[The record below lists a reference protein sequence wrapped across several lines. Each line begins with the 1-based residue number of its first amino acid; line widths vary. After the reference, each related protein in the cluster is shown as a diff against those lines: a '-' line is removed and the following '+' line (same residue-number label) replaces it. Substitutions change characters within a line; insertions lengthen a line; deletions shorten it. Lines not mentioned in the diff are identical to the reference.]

1 MQINHIHVENYKTYL
16 TLDLDV
22 SVRDE
27 ERPIILIGGM
37 NGSGKTTLFDAIY
50 GALYGLEIRDERHFR
65 ELFNSGVADITG
77 KRIVLE
83 IDFEGMIGSKTAQ
96 YKQTRTYQVVNAKA
110 VENVTLHIG
119 GNTYSY
125 GTRTALKERT
135 LNEEAVK
142 KIIKANLPKELSNYF
157 LFDAMKTSEL
167 VKDEQI
173 NRLIRDNIKS
183 VMGFNKYS
191 LLVDVASKMLDEMK
205 AGRLENEN
213 QKKEFQELQ
222 ERKRNIEGELSLL
235 RARYDEAL
243 SYANNNKEQYE
254 MLKAGKNS
262 NDVIRDK
269 INRTETRIN
278 EIMKSE
284 QMFRQS
290 ADELTKQLET
300 DVFVQKLAASI
311 KNEVEQ
317 IVNHKHSLEE
327 SKKNILSE
335 KQVETIASKVVAII
349 KKRYNTSQEIDLS
362 AIVSAVMYEQ
372 EADELRDRY
381 DYLSNADV
389 EVLKTVA
396 YSTMMNPYNQLEQTR
411 DRVEEDMRD
420 LPKLQQQLE
429 EYKQS
434 LAGDDFSMILLYEE
448 NDRTLTSLKEQIS
461 QKNMEIKKVE
471 NEIGKYDFDI
481 PNVPDPKFELMK
493 QLPDFFRKLQHRLLL
508 NRKRDIEQ
516 MMKEQ
521 LNINLVS
528 YAGTIERVELSDS
541 EDNILFK
548 MYHKQGNEIPLN
560 QLNAGAKQTVMQV
573 LLKVLYELGDYE
585 PPVMIDTVMG
595 VLDKESRAT
604 IIENYFPNLARQ
616 TILLSTDSEI
626 RTEDDY
632 KRLEAYISK
641 VYTVHRDKEHQC
653 TMVSDDYFGEILKDE

>member
-22 SVRDE
+22 SVKDE

-65 ELFNSGVADITG
+65 ELFNSGVTDIIG

-96 YKQTRTYQVVNAKA
+96 YKLTRTYQIVNAKA

-119 GNTYSY
+119 GTTYTY
-125 GTRTALKERT
+125 GTRTAQKDRT
-135 LNEEAVK
+135 INEEAVK

-173 NRLIRDNIKS
+173 NQLIRDNIKS

-191 LLVDVASKMLDEMK
+191 LLVDVASRMLDEMK

-213 QKKEFQELQ
+213 LKKEFQELQ
-222 ERKRNIEGELSLL
+222 ERKRNIEGELSSL
-235 RARYDEAL
+235 RNSYDEAL
-243 SYANNNKEQYE
+243 GYANNNREQYN
-254 MLKAGKNS
+254 MLKEGRNK
-262 NDVIRDK
+262 NDVTKDQIS
-269 INRTETRIN
+269 RTEARIN
-278 EIMKSE
+278 EIRKSE
-284 QMFRQS
+284 QTFRQK

-300 DVFVQKLAASI
+300 DIFVQKLAGSI

-317 IVNHKHSLEE
+317 ILNHKMSLEE

-335 KQVETIASKVVAII
+335 KQIENIASRVVAII
-349 KKRYNTSQEIDLS
+349 QKRYVTSQTIDLPS
-362 AIVSAVMYEQ
+362 IVSAVMYEQ
-372 EADELRDRY
+372 EADEINDRF
-381 DYLSNADV
+381 DYLNNADV
-389 EVLKTVA
+389 EALKSIVH
-396 YSTMMNPYNQLEQTR
+396 STMLNPYNSFEQTR
-411 DRVEEDMRD
+411 DRTEEELKD
-420 LPKLQQQLE
+420 LPKLQRQLMSYRE
-429 EYKQS
+429 S
-434 LAGDDFSMILLYEE
+434 LAGDDFSMISLYEE
-448 NDRTLTSLKEQIS
+448 NERNMTYLKEQIRD
-461 QKNMEIKKVE
+461 KEAEIKRVE
-471 NEIGKYDFDI
+471 KEIGGYDFDI

-493 QLPDFFRKLQHRLLL
+493 QLPDFFRKLQHKLLM
-508 NRKRDIEQ
+508 NRKRDIEN

-528 YAGTIERVELSDS
+528 YSGTIERVELSDS
-541 EDNILFK
+541 DDNISFK

-632 KRLEAYISK
+632 KLLEAYISK

-653 TMVSDDYFGEILKDE
+653 TKVSDDYFGETLKD

>member
-16 TLDLDV
+16 MLDLDV
-22 SVRDE
+22 SVKDE

-65 ELFNSGVADITG
+65 ELFNSGVTDIIG

-96 YKQTRTYQVVNAKA
+96 YKLTRTYQIVNAKA

-119 GNTYSY
+119 GTTYTY
-125 GTRTALKERT
+125 GTRTAQKDRT
-135 LNEEAVK
+135 INEEAVK

-173 NRLIRDNIKS
+173 NQLIRDNIKS

-191 LLVDVASKMLDEMK
+191 LLVDVSSKMLDEMK
-205 AGRLENEN
+205 AGRIENEN
-213 QKKEFQELQ
+213 LKKEFQELQ
-222 ERKRNIEGELSLL
+222 EHKRNIEGELSSL
-235 RARYDEAL
+235 RNSYDDAL
-243 SYANNNKEQYE
+243 GYANNNREQYNL
-254 MLKAGKNS
+254 LKEGRNKNDITKDQIS
-262 NDVIRDK
+262 
-269 INRTETRIN
+269 RTEARIN
-278 EIMKSE
+278 EIRKSE
-284 QMFRQS
+284 QAFRQN

-300 DVFVQKLAASI
+300 DIFVQKLASSI

-317 IVNHKHSLEE
+317 ILNHKLSLEE
-327 SKKNILSE
+327 SKKSILSE
-335 KQVETIASKVVAII
+335 KQIENIAGRVVAII
-349 KKRYNTSQEIDLS
+349 QKRYVISQTIDLPS
-362 AIVSAVMYEQ
+362 IVSAVMYEQ
-372 EADELRDRY
+372 EADEIKDRY
-381 DYLSNADV
+381 DYLNNSDV
-389 EVLKTVA
+389 EAIKSLVN
-396 YSTMMNPYNQLEQTR
+396 STMMNPYNSFEQSR
-411 DRVEEDMRD
+411 DRTEEEMKD
-420 LPKLQQQLE
+420 LPKLQRQLE
-429 EYKQS
+429 SYRES
-434 LAGDDFSMILLYEE
+434 LAGDDFSMISLYEE
-448 NDRTLTSLKEQIS
+448 NERNMTSLKEQIRE
-461 QKNMEIKKVE
+461 KETEITKIEK
-471 NEIGKYDFDI
+471 EIGRYDFDI

-493 QLPDFFRKLQHRLLL
+493 QLPDFFRKLQHKLLM
-508 NRKRDIEQ
+508 NRKRDIEN

-528 YAGTIERVELSDS
+528 YSGTIERVELSDS
-541 EDNILFK
+541 DDNISFK

-632 KRLEAYISK
+632 KLLEAYISK

-653 TMVSDDYFGEILKDE
+653 TTVSDDYFGETLKD

>member
-22 SVRDE
+22 SVKDE

-65 ELFNSGVADITG
+65 ELFNSGVTDIIG

-96 YKQTRTYQVVNAKA
+96 YKLTRTYQIVNAKA

-119 GNTYSY
+119 GTTYTY
-125 GTRTALKERT
+125 GTRTAQKDRT
-135 LNEEAVK
+135 INEEAVK

-173 NRLIRDNIKS
+173 NQLIRDNIKS

-191 LLVDVASKMLDEMK
+191 LLVDVASRMLDEMK

-213 QKKEFQELQ
+213 LKKEFQELQ
-222 ERKRNIEGELSLL
+222 ERKRNIEGELSSL
-235 RARYDEAL
+235 RNSYDEAL
-243 SYANNNKEQYE
+243 GYANNNREQYNL
-254 MLKAGKNS
+254 LKEGRNK
-262 NDVIRDK
+262 NDVTKDQIS
-269 INRTETRIN
+269 RTEARIN
-278 EIMKSE
+278 EIRKSE
-284 QMFRQS
+284 QTFRQK

-300 DVFVQKLAASI
+300 DIFVQKLAGSI

-317 IVNHKHSLEE
+317 ILNHKMSLEE

-335 KQVETIASKVVAII
+335 KQIENIASRVVAII
-349 KKRYNTSQEIDLS
+349 QKRYVTSQTIDLPS
-362 AIVSAVMYEQ
+362 IVSAVMYEQ
-372 EADELRDRY
+372 EADEINDRF
-381 DYLSNADV
+381 DYLNNADV
-389 EVLKTVA
+389 EALKSIV
-396 YSTMMNPYNQLEQTR
+396 YSTMLNPYNSFEQTR
-411 DRVEEDMRD
+411 DRTEEELKD
-420 LPKLQQQLE
+420 LPKLQRQLLSYRE
-429 EYKQS
+429 S
-434 LAGDDFSMILLYEE
+434 LAGDDFSMISLYEE
-448 NDRTLTSLKEQIS
+448 NERNMTSLKEQIRD
-461 QKNMEIKKVE
+461 KEAEIKRVE
-471 NEIGKYDFDI
+471 KEIGGYDFDI

-493 QLPDFFRKLQHRLLL
+493 QLPDFFRKLQHKLLM
-508 NRKRDIEQ
+508 NRKRDIEN

-528 YAGTIERVELSDS
+528 YSGTIERVELSDS
-541 EDNILFK
+541 DDNISFK

-632 KRLEAYISK
+632 KLLEAYISK

-653 TMVSDDYFGEILKDE
+653 TTVSDDYFGETLKD

>member
-16 TLDLDV
+16 MLDLDV
-22 SVRDE
+22 SVKDE

-65 ELFNSGVADITG
+65 ELFNSGVTDIIG

-96 YKQTRTYQVVNAKA
+96 YKLTRTYQIVNAKA

-119 GNTYSY
+119 GTTYTY
-125 GTRTALKERT
+125 GTRTAQKDRT
-135 LNEEAVK
+135 INEEAVK

-173 NRLIRDNIKS
+173 NQLIRDNIKS

-191 LLVDVASKMLDEMK
+191 LLVNVSSKMLDEMK
-205 AGRLENEN
+205 AGRIENEN
-213 QKKEFQELQ
+213 LKKEFQELQ
-222 ERKRNIEGELSLL
+222 ERKRNIEGELSSL
-235 RARYDEAL
+235 RNSYDDAL
-243 SYANNNKEQYE
+243 GYANNNREQYNL
-254 MLKAGKNS
+254 LKEGRNKNDITKDQIS
-262 NDVIRDK
+262 
-269 INRTETRIN
+269 RTEARIN
-278 EIMKSE
+278 EIRKSE
-284 QMFRQS
+284 QAFRQN

-300 DVFVQKLAASI
+300 DIFVQKLASSI

-317 IVNHKHSLEE
+317 ILNHKLSLEE
-327 SKKNILSE
+327 SKKSILSE
-335 KQVETIASKVVAII
+335 KQIENIAGRVVAII
-349 KKRYNTSQEIDLS
+349 QKRYVISQTIDLTS
-362 AIVSAVMYEQ
+362 IVSAVMYEQ
-372 EADELRDRY
+372 EADEIKDRY
-381 DYLSNADV
+381 DYLNNADV
-389 EVLKTVA
+389 EAIKSLVN
-396 YSTMMNPYNQLEQTR
+396 STMMNPYNSFEQSR
-411 DRVEEDMRD
+411 DRTEEEMKD
-420 LPKLQQQLE
+420 LPKLQRQLE
-429 EYKQS
+429 SYRES
-434 LAGDDFSMILLYEE
+434 LAGDDFSMISLYEE
-448 NDRTLTSLKEQIS
+448 NERNMTSLKEQIRE
-461 QKNMEIKKVE
+461 KETEITKIEK
-471 NEIGKYDFDI
+471 EIGRYDFDI

-493 QLPDFFRKLQHRLLL
+493 QLPDFFRKLQHKLLM
-508 NRKRDIEQ
+508 NRKRDIEN

-528 YAGTIERVELSDS
+528 YSGTIERVELSDS
-541 EDNILFK
+541 DDNISFK

-632 KRLEAYISK
+632 KLLEAYISK

-653 TMVSDDYFGEILKDE
+653 TTVSDDYFGETLKD

>member
-22 SVRDE
+22 SVKNE

-65 ELFNSGVADITG
+65 ELFNSGVTDIIG

-96 YKQTRTYQVVNAKA
+96 YKLTRTYQIVNAKA

-119 GNTYSY
+119 GTTYTY
-125 GTRTALKERT
+125 GTRTAQKDRT
-135 LNEEAVK
+135 INEEAVK

-173 NRLIRDNIKS
+173 NQLIRDNIKS

-191 LLVDVASKMLDEMK
+191 LLVDVASRMLDEMK

-213 QKKEFQELQ
+213 LKKEFQELQ
-222 ERKRNIEGELSLL
+222 ERKRNIEGELSSL
-235 RARYDEAL
+235 RNSYDEAL
-243 SYANNNKEQYE
+243 GYANNNREQYN
-254 MLKAGKNS
+254 MLKEGRNK
-262 NDVIRDK
+262 NDVTKDQIS
-269 INRTETRIN
+269 RTEARIN
-278 EIMKSE
+278 EIRKSE
-284 QMFRQS
+284 LTFRQN

-300 DVFVQKLAASI
+300 DIFVQKLAGSI

-317 IVNHKHSLEE
+317 ILNHKMSLEE

-335 KQVETIASKVVAII
+335 KQIENIAGRVVAII
-349 KKRYNTSQEIDLS
+349 QKRYVTSQTIDLPS
-362 AIVSAVMYEQ
+362 IVSAVMYEQ
-372 EADELRDRY
+372 EADEINDRF
-381 DYLSNADV
+381 DYLNNADV
-389 EVLKTVA
+389 EALKSIV
-396 YSTMMNPYNQLEQTR
+396 YSTMLNPYNSFEQTR
-411 DRVEEDMRD
+411 DRTEEELKD
-420 LPKLQQQLE
+420 LPKLQRQLLSYRE
-429 EYKQS
+429 S
-434 LAGDDFSMILLYEE
+434 LAGDDFSMISLYEE
-448 NDRTLTSLKEQIS
+448 NERNMTSLKEQIRD
-461 QKNMEIKKVE
+461 KEAEIKRVE
-471 NEIGKYDFDI
+471 KEIGGYDFDI

-493 QLPDFFRKLQHRLLL
+493 QLPDFFRKLQHKLLM
-508 NRKRDIEQ
+508 NRKRDIEN

-528 YAGTIERVELSDS
+528 YSGTIERVELSDS
-541 EDNILFK
+541 DDNISFK

-632 KRLEAYISK
+632 KLLEAYISK

-653 TMVSDDYFGEILKDE
+653 TTVSDDYFGETLKD

>member
-16 TLDLDV
+16 MLDLDV
-22 SVRDE
+22 SVKDE

-65 ELFNSGVADITG
+65 ELFNSGVTDIIG

-96 YKQTRTYQVVNAKA
+96 YKLTRTYQIVNAKA

-119 GNTYSY
+119 GTTYTY
-125 GTRTALKERT
+125 GTRTAQKDRT
-135 LNEEAVK
+135 INEEAVK

-173 NRLIRDNIKS
+173 NQLIRDNIKS

-191 LLVDVASKMLDEMK
+191 LLVDVSSKMLDEMK
-205 AGRLENEN
+205 AGRIENEN
-213 QKKEFQELQ
+213 LKKEFQELQ
-222 ERKRNIEGELSLL
+222 ERKRNIEGELSSL
-235 RARYDEAL
+235 RNSYDDAL
-243 SYANNNKEQYE
+243 GYANNNREQYN
-254 MLKAGKNS
+254 MLKDGRNKNDITKDQIS
-262 NDVIRDK
+262 
-269 INRTETRIN
+269 RTEARIN
-278 EIMKSE
+278 EIRKSE
-284 QMFRQS
+284 QAFRQN

-300 DVFVQKLAASI
+300 DIFVQKLASSI

-317 IVNHKHSLEE
+317 ILNHKLSLEE
-327 SKKNILSE
+327 SKKSILSE
-335 KQVETIASKVVAII
+335 KQIENIAGRVVAII
-349 KKRYNTSQEIDLS
+349 QKRYVTSQTIDLPS
-362 AIVSAVMYEQ
+362 IVSAVMYEQ
-372 EADELRDRY
+372 EADEIKDRY
-381 DYLSNADV
+381 DYLNNSDV
-389 EVLKTVA
+389 EAIKSLVN
-396 YSTMMNPYNQLEQTR
+396 STMMNPYNSFEQSR
-411 DRVEEDMRD
+411 DRTEEEMKD
-420 LPKLQQQLE
+420 LPKLQRQLE
-429 EYKQS
+429 SYRES
-434 LAGDDFSMILLYEE
+434 LAGDDFSMISLYEE
-448 NDRTLTSLKEQIS
+448 NERNMTSLKEQIRE
-461 QKNMEIKKVE
+461 KETEITRIEK
-471 NEIGKYDFDI
+471 EIGRYDFDI

-493 QLPDFFRKLQHRLLL
+493 QLPDFFRKLQHKLLM
-508 NRKRDIEQ
+508 NRKRDIEN

-528 YAGTIERVELSDS
+528 YSGTIERVELSDS
-541 EDNILFK
+541 DDNISFK

-632 KRLEAYISK
+632 KLLEAYISK

-653 TMVSDDYFGEILKDE
+653 TTVSDDYFGETLKD

>member
-22 SVRDE
+22 SVKDE

-65 ELFNSGVADITG
+65 ELFNSGVTDIIG

-96 YKQTRTYQVVNAKA
+96 YKLTRTYQIVNAKA

-119 GNTYSY
+119 GTTYTY
-125 GTRTALKERT
+125 GTRTAQKDRT
-135 LNEEAVK
+135 INEEAVK

-173 NRLIRDNIKS
+173 NQLIRDNIKS

-191 LLVDVASKMLDEMK
+191 LLVDVASRMLDEMK

-213 QKKEFQELQ
+213 LKKEFQELQ
-222 ERKRNIEGELSLL
+222 ERKRNIEGELSSL
-235 RARYDEAL
+235 RNSYDEAL
-243 SYANNNKEQYE
+243 GYANNNREQYNL
-254 MLKAGKNS
+254 LKEGRNK
-262 NDVIRDK
+262 NDVTKDQIS
-269 INRTETRIN
+269 RTEARIN
-278 EIMKSE
+278 EIRKSE
-284 QMFRQS
+284 LTFRQN

-300 DVFVQKLAASI
+300 DIFVQKLAGSI

-317 IVNHKHSLEE
+317 ILNHKMSLEE

-335 KQVETIASKVVAII
+335 KQIENIASRVVAII
-349 KKRYNTSQEIDLS
+349 QKRYVTSQTIDLPS
-362 AIVSAVMYEQ
+362 IVSAVMYEQ
-372 EADELRDRY
+372 EADEINDRF
-381 DYLSNADV
+381 DYLNNADV
-389 EVLKTVA
+389 EALKSIVH
-396 YSTMMNPYNQLEQTR
+396 STMLNPYNSFEQTR
-411 DRVEEDMRD
+411 DRTEEELKD
-420 LPKLQQQLE
+420 LPKLQRQLLSYRE
-429 EYKQS
+429 S
-434 LAGDDFSMILLYEE
+434 LAGDDFSMISLYEE
-448 NDRTLTSLKEQIS
+448 NERNMTSLKEQIRD
-461 QKNMEIKKVE
+461 KEAEIKRVE
-471 NEIGKYDFDI
+471 KEIGGYDFDI

-493 QLPDFFRKLQHRLLL
+493 QLPDFFRKLQHKLLM
-508 NRKRDIEQ
+508 NRKRDIEN

-528 YAGTIERVELSDS
+528 YSGTIERVELSDS
-541 EDNILFK
+541 DDNISFK

-632 KRLEAYISK
+632 KLLEAYISK

-653 TMVSDDYFGEILKDE
+653 TKVSDDYFGETLKD

>member
-22 SVRDE
+22 SVKDE

-65 ELFNSGVADITG
+65 ELFNSGVTDIIG

-96 YKQTRTYQVVNAKA
+96 YKLTRTYQIVNAKA

-119 GNTYSY
+119 GTTYTY
-125 GTRTALKERT
+125 GTRTAQKDRT
-135 LNEEAVK
+135 INEEAVK

-173 NRLIRDNIKS
+173 NQLIRDNIKS

-191 LLVDVASKMLDEMK
+191 LLVDVASRMLDEMK

-213 QKKEFQELQ
+213 LKKEFQELQ
-222 ERKRNIEGELSLL
+222 ERKRNIEGELSSL
-235 RARYDEAL
+235 RNSYDEAL
-243 SYANNNKEQYE
+243 GYANNNREQYN
-254 MLKAGKNS
+254 MLKEGRNK
-262 NDVIRDK
+262 NDVTKDQIS
-269 INRTETRIN
+269 RTEARIN
-278 EIMKSE
+278 EIRKSE
-284 QMFRQS
+284 LTFRQN

-300 DVFVQKLAASI
+300 DIFVQKLAGSI

-317 IVNHKHSLEE
+317 ILNHKMSLEE

-335 KQVETIASKVVAII
+335 KQIENIASRVVAII
-349 KKRYNTSQEIDLS
+349 QKRYVTSQTIDLPS
-362 AIVSAVMYEQ
+362 IVSAVMYEQ
-372 EADELRDRY
+372 EADEINDRF
-381 DYLSNADV
+381 DYLNNADV
-389 EVLKTVA
+389 EALKSIV
-396 YSTMMNPYNQLEQTR
+396 YSTTLNPYNSFEQTR
-411 DRVEEDMRD
+411 DRTEEELKD
-420 LPKLQQQLE
+420 LPKLQRQLLSYRE
-429 EYKQS
+429 S
-434 LAGDDFSMILLYEE
+434 LAGDDFSMISLYEE
-448 NDRTLTSLKEQIS
+448 NERNMTSLKEQIRD
-461 QKNMEIKKVE
+461 KEAEIKRVE
-471 NEIGKYDFDI
+471 KEIGGYDFDI

-493 QLPDFFRKLQHRLLL
+493 QLPDFFRKLQHKLLM
-508 NRKRDIEQ
+508 NRKRDIEN

-528 YAGTIERVELSDS
+528 YSGTIERVELSDS
-541 EDNILFK
+541 DDNISFK

-632 KRLEAYISK
+632 KLLEAYISK

-653 TMVSDDYFGEILKDE
+653 TTVSDDYFGETLKD

>member
-22 SVRDE
+22 SVKDE

-65 ELFNSGVADITG
+65 ELFNSGVTDIIG

-96 YKQTRTYQVVNAKA
+96 YKLTRTYQIVNAKA

-119 GNTYSY
+119 GTTYTY
-125 GTRTALKERT
+125 GTRTAQKDRT
-135 LNEEAVK
+135 INEEAVK

-173 NRLIRDNIKS
+173 NQLIRDNIKS

-191 LLVDVASKMLDEMK
+191 LLVDVASRMLDEMK

-213 QKKEFQELQ
+213 LKKEFQELQ
-222 ERKRNIEGELSLL
+222 ERKRNIEGELSSL
-235 RARYDEAL
+235 RNSYDEAL
-243 SYANNNKEQYE
+243 GYANNNREQYNL
-254 MLKAGKNS
+254 LKEGRNK
-262 NDVIRDK
+262 NDVTKDQIS
-269 INRTETRIN
+269 RTEARIN
-278 EIMKSE
+278 EIRKSE
-284 QMFRQS
+284 QTFRQK

-300 DVFVQKLAASI
+300 DIFVQKLAGSI

-317 IVNHKHSLEE
+317 ILNHKMSLEE

-335 KQVETIASKVVAII
+335 KQIENIASRVVAII
-349 KKRYNTSQEIDLS
+349 QKRYVTSQTIDLPS
-362 AIVSAVMYEQ
+362 IVSAVMYEQ
-372 EADELRDRY
+372 EADEINDRF
-381 DYLSNADV
+381 DYLNNTDV
-389 EVLKTVA
+389 EALKSIVH
-396 YSTMMNPYNQLEQTR
+396 STMLNPYNSFEQTR
-411 DRVEEDMRD
+411 DRTEEELKD
-420 LPKLQQQLE
+420 LPKLQRQLLSYRE
-429 EYKQS
+429 S
-434 LAGDDFSMILLYEE
+434 LAGDDFSMISLYEE
-448 NDRTLTSLKEQIS
+448 NERNMTYLKEQIRD
-461 QKNMEIKKVE
+461 KEAEIKRVDK
-471 NEIGKYDFDI
+471 EIGGYDFDI
-481 PNVPDPKFELMK
+481 PNVPDPKFKLMK
-493 QLPDFFRKLQHRLLL
+493 QLPDFFRKLQHKLLM
-508 NRKRDIEQ
+508 NRKRDIEN

-528 YAGTIERVELSDS
+528 YSGTIERVELSDS
-541 EDNILFK
+541 DDNISFK

-632 KRLEAYISK
+632 KLLEAYISK

-653 TMVSDDYFGEILKDE
+653 TTVSDDYFGETLKD

>member
-16 TLDLDV
+16 MLDLDV
-22 SVRDE
+22 SVKDE

-37 NGSGKTTLFDAIY
+37 NGSGKTTMFDAIY

-65 ELFNSGVADITG
+65 ELFNSGVTDIIG

-96 YKQTRTYQVVNAKA
+96 YKLTRTYQIVNAKA

-119 GNTYSY
+119 GTTYTY
-125 GTRTALKERT
+125 GTRTAQKDRT
-135 LNEEAVK
+135 INEEAVK

-173 NRLIRDNIKS
+173 NQLIRDNIKS

-191 LLVDVASKMLDEMK
+191 LLVDVSSKMLDEMK
-205 AGRLENEN
+205 AGRIENEN
-213 QKKEFQELQ
+213 LKKEFQELQ
-222 ERKRNIEGELSLL
+222 ERKRNIEGELSSL
-235 RARYDEAL
+235 RNSYDDAL
-243 SYANNNKEQYE
+243 GYANNNREQYNL
-254 MLKAGKNS
+254 LKDGRNKNDITKDQIS
-262 NDVIRDK
+262 
-269 INRTETRIN
+269 RTEARIN
-278 EIMKSE
+278 EIRKSE
-284 QMFRQS
+284 QTFRQN

-300 DVFVQKLAASI
+300 DIFVQKLASSI

-317 IVNHKHSLEE
+317 ILNHKLSLEE
-327 SKKNILSE
+327 SKKSILSE
-335 KQVETIASKVVAII
+335 KQIENIAGRVVAII
-349 KKRYNTSQEIDLS
+349 QKRYVTSQTIDLPS
-362 AIVSAVMYEQ
+362 IVSAVMYEQ
-372 EADELRDRY
+372 EADEIKDRY
-381 DYLSNADV
+381 DYLNNADV
-389 EVLKTVA
+389 EAIKSLVN
-396 YSTMMNPYNQLEQTR
+396 STMMNPYNSFEQSR
-411 DRVEEDMRD
+411 DRTEEEMKD
-420 LPKLQQQLE
+420 LPKLQRQLE
-429 EYKQS
+429 SYRES
-434 LAGDDFSMILLYEE
+434 LAGDDFSMISLYEE
-448 NDRTLTSLKEQIS
+448 NERNMTSLKEQIRE
-461 QKNMEIKKVE
+461 KETEITRIEK
-471 NEIGKYDFDI
+471 EIGRYDFDI

-493 QLPDFFRKLQHRLLL
+493 QLPDFFRKLQHKLLM
-508 NRKRDIEQ
+508 NRKRDIEN

-528 YAGTIERVELSDS
+528 YSGTIERVELSDS
-541 EDNILFK
+541 DDNISFK

-632 KRLEAYISK
+632 KLLEAYISK

-653 TMVSDDYFGEILKDE
+653 TKVSDDYFGETLKD

>member
-16 TLDLDV
+16 MLDLDV
-22 SVRDE
+22 SVKDE

-65 ELFNSGVADITG
+65 ELFNSGVTDIIG

-96 YKQTRTYQVVNAKA
+96 YKLTRTYQIVNAKA

-119 GNTYSY
+119 GTTYTY
-125 GTRTALKERT
+125 GTRTAQKDRT
-135 LNEEAVK
+135 INEEAVK

-173 NRLIRDNIKS
+173 NQLIRDNIKS

-191 LLVDVASKMLDEMK
+191 LLVDVSSKMLDEMK
-205 AGRLENEN
+205 AGRIENEN
-213 QKKEFQELQ
+213 LKKEFQELQ
-222 ERKRNIEGELSLL
+222 EHKRNIEGELSSL
-235 RARYDEAL
+235 RNSYDDAL
-243 SYANNNKEQYE
+243 GYANNNREQYN
-254 MLKAGKNS
+254 MLKDGRNKNDITKDQIS
-262 NDVIRDK
+262 
-269 INRTETRIN
+269 RTEARIN
-278 EIMKSE
+278 EIRKSE
-284 QMFRQS
+284 QAFRQN

-300 DVFVQKLAASI
+300 DIFVQKLASSI

-317 IVNHKHSLEE
+317 ILNHKLSLEE
-327 SKKNILSE
+327 SKKSILSE
-335 KQVETIASKVVAII
+335 KQIENIAGRVVAII
-349 KKRYNTSQEIDLS
+349 QKRYVISQTIDLPS
-362 AIVSAVMYEQ
+362 IVSAVMYEQ
-372 EADELRDRY
+372 EADEIKDRY
-381 DYLSNADV
+381 DYLNNSDV
-389 EVLKTVA
+389 EAIKSLVN
-396 YSTMMNPYNQLEQTR
+396 STMMNPYNSFEQSR
-411 DRVEEDMRD
+411 DRTEEEMKD
-420 LPKLQQQLE
+420 LPKLQRQLE
-429 EYKQS
+429 SYRES
-434 LAGDDFSMILLYEE
+434 LAGDDFSMISLYEE
-448 NDRTLTSLKEQIS
+448 NERNMTSLKEQIRE
-461 QKNMEIKKVE
+461 KETEITRIEK
-471 NEIGKYDFDI
+471 EIGRYDFDI

-493 QLPDFFRKLQHRLLL
+493 QLPDFFRKLQHKLLM
-508 NRKRDIEQ
+508 NRKRDIEN

-528 YAGTIERVELSDS
+528 YSGTIERVELSDS
-541 EDNILFK
+541 DDNISFK

-632 KRLEAYISK
+632 KLLEAYISK

-653 TMVSDDYFGEILKDE
+653 TTVSDDYFGETLKD

>member
-22 SVRDE
+22 SVKDE

-65 ELFNSGVADITG
+65 ELFNSGVTDIIG

-96 YKQTRTYQVVNAKA
+96 YKLTRTYQIVNAKA

-119 GNTYSY
+119 GTTYTY
-125 GTRTALKERT
+125 GTRTAQKDRT
-135 LNEEAVK
+135 INEEAVK

-173 NRLIRDNIKS
+173 NQLIRDNIKS

-191 LLVDVASKMLDEMK
+191 LLVDVSSKMLDEMK
-205 AGRLENEN
+205 AGRIENEN
-213 QKKEFQELQ
+213 LKKEFQELQ
-222 ERKRNIEGELSLL
+222 EHKRNIEGELSSL
-235 RARYDEAL
+235 RNSYDDAL
-243 SYANNNKEQYE
+243 GYANNNREQYN
-254 MLKAGKNS
+254 MLKDGRNKNDITKDQIS
-262 NDVIRDK
+262 
-269 INRTETRIN
+269 RTEARIN
-278 EIMKSE
+278 EIRKSE
-284 QMFRQS
+284 QAFRQN

-300 DVFVQKLAASI
+300 DIFVQKLASSI

-317 IVNHKHSLEE
+317 ILNHKLSLEE
-327 SKKNILSE
+327 SKKSILSE
-335 KQVETIASKVVAII
+335 KQIENIAGRVVAII
-349 KKRYNTSQEIDLS
+349 QKRYVTSQTIDLPS
-362 AIVSAVMYEQ
+362 IVSAVMYEQ
-372 EADELRDRY
+372 EADEIKDRY
-381 DYLSNADV
+381 DYLNNADV
-389 EVLKTVA
+389 EAIKSLVN
-396 YSTMMNPYNQLEQTR
+396 STMMNPYNSFEQSR
-411 DRVEEDMRD
+411 DRTEEEMKD
-420 LPKLQQQLE
+420 LPKLQRQLE
-429 EYKQS
+429 SYRES
-434 LAGDDFSMILLYEE
+434 LAGDDFSMISLYEE
-448 NDRTLTSLKEQIS
+448 NERNMTSLKEQIRE
-461 QKNMEIKKVE
+461 KETEITKIEK
-471 NEIGKYDFDI
+471 EIGRYDFDI

-493 QLPDFFRKLQHRLLL
+493 QLPDFFRKLQHKLLM
-508 NRKRDIEQ
+508 NRKRDIEN

-528 YAGTIERVELSDS
+528 YSGTIERVELSDS
-541 EDNILFK
+541 DDNISFK

-632 KRLEAYISK
+632 KLLEAYISK

-653 TMVSDDYFGEILKDE
+653 TTVSDDYFGETLKD